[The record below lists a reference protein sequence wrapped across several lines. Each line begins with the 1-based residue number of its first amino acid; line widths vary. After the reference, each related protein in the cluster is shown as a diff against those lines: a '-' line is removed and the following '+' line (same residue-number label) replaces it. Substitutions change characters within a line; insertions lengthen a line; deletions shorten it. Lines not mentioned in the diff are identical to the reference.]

1 MILKNIRY
9 LVTQNSER
17 QILENIDLQIQEDKI
32 SGLGRN
38 LSTEGHEVI
47 DCSDKVV
54 MPGLVNA
61 HTHAAMTLLRG
72 ISDNK
77 ELQAWLEED
86 IFPAEEKMG
95 PKEVYIGSLLG
106 CVEMLESGT
115 TTFNDMYAEMDE
127 VGRAIDRTGIRA
139 VLGRGLMD
147 MDDRK
152 DERMDDAL
160 ELIKRFED
168 HDRIKTNIAPHS
180 IYTASEQ
187 LLKESKEASEILG
200 KKLHTHVSETEKENS
215 DSMDERGLTPVQ
227 YLDELDLVNEDL
239 IAAHCVHLKERDKEI
254 LNGKNASIVHNP
266 SANLKLGSGMADIPE
281 LVDRDIN
288 VALGTDGVASNNNL
302 NLFEEMKIAS
312 ILHKRKSPEN
322 ITERQVLDMATING
336 AKALGLEDE
345 IGSIEIDKKADL
357 ITINLNRPEMNP
369 VHGKRGIISNLVYS
383 FSGDVDEV
391 IVNGELVLDKGR
403 ILGIEASDLSDSVNK
418 LGGRIR

>member
-17 QILENIDLQIQEDKI
+17 QILENVDLQIQDDII

-77 ELQAWLEED
+77 DLQAWLEED

-95 PKEVYIGSLLG
+95 PEEVYIGSLLG

-115 TTFNDMYAEMDE
+115 TTFNDMYAEMDKI
-127 VGRAIDRTGIRA
+127 GRAADKSGIRA

-147 MDDRK
+147 IDGGRE
-152 DERMDDAL
+152 ERMDEAL
-160 ELIKRFED
+160 ELVERFED
-168 HDRIKTNIAPHS
+168 HNRIKTNIAPHS

-187 LLKESKEASEILG
+187 LLKECREASEILD
-200 KKLHTHVSETEKENS
+200 KKLHIHVSETEKENN
-215 DSMDERGLTPVQ
+215 DSVDEQGLTPVQ
-227 YLDELDLVNEDL
+227 YLDDLGLVSEDL
-239 IAAHCVHLKERDKEI
+239 IAAHGVHLENRDKEI
-254 LNGKNASIVHNP
+254 LAEKNAAVVHNP
-266 SANLKLGSGMADIPE
+266 SANLKLGSGIAEIPD
-281 LVDRDIN
+281 LIDRDVN

-312 ILHKRKSPEN
+312 ILHKRKSPEH
-322 ITERQVLDMATING
+322 IPEQQILDMATIHG

-357 ITINLNRPEMNP
+357 ITIDLDNSEMNS
-369 VHGKRGIISNLVYS
+369 VHGKRGLISNIVYS
-383 FSGDVDEV
+383 FGGSVDEV
-391 IVNGELVLDKGR
+391 IVGGEIVVEKGV
-403 ILGIEASDLSDSVNK
+403 SDVDYRNLRDVTSEIAGK
-418 LGGRIR
+418 F

>member
-9 LVTQNSER
+9 LVTQDSDR
-17 QILENIDLQIQEDKI
+17 QILENIDLIIEGDEI

-38 LSTEGHEVI
+38 LSTEGHDVI

-95 PKEVYIGSLLG
+95 PEEVYIGSLLG

-127 VGRAIDRTGIRA
+127 VGRAADKSGIRA

-147 MDDRK
+147 IDGGRE
-152 DERMDDAL
+152 ERMDKAL
-160 ELIKRFED
+160 ELVERFED
-168 HDRIKTNIAPHS
+168 HNRIETNIAPHS
-180 IYTASEQ
+180 IYTASTQ
-187 LLKESKEASEILG
+187 LLKECREASEILE
-200 KKLHTHVSETEKENS
+200 KKLHIHVSETEKENS
-215 DSMDERGLTPVQ
+215 DSVDERGLTPVQ
-227 YLDELDLVNEDL
+227 YLDDLGLVSEDL
-239 IAAHCVHLKERDKEI
+239 IAAHGVHLENRDKEI
-254 LNGKNASIVHNP
+254 LTEKNATVVHNP
-266 SANLKLGSGMADIPE
+266 SANLKLGSGIAEIPD
-281 LVDRDIN
+281 LIDRDIN

-312 ILHKRKSPEN
+312 ILHKRKSPEH
-322 ITERQVLDMATING
+322 ITEQQILDMATIHG
-336 AKALGLEDE
+336 AQALGLEDE

-357 ITINLNRPEMNP
+357 ITIDLDNSEMNP
-369 VHGKRGIISNLVYS
+369 VHGKRGLRSNLVYS

-391 IVNGELVLDKGR
+391 IVGGEIVVEKGV
-403 ILGIEASDLSDSVNK
+403 SDVDYRNLRDVTSEIAGK
-418 LGGRIR
+418 F